1 MRRLF
6 PAMLPVV
13 LFGMFMTP
21 VSASASAAAPAPHW
35 NIVAEAWPTYFKQ
48 GDKHDLY
55 TVIAT
60 NDGSMPT
67 NETFTVT
74 ITLPKGVKAT
84 EIVEA
89 TTNTVVASEFYGN
102 SSCEAVTPTS
112 VTVTCTF
119 TGSGGRPAPE
129 LFPPAFVEIQVAVE
143 VPETPVE
150 LVSGFAT
157 VAGGGAPSASAGDP
171 TKISPAPVPF
181 GLSGFST
188 QITGASGSP
197 DTQAGSHPFEIT
209 TRLALN
215 ASSLGSSGVETDKPQ
230 SYTPPKD
237 IEVSLPPG
245 LVGNPNAIPKCSQ
258 ALFQDGAYGDCPF
271 DTQVGLVL
279 LREDGASSNE
289 AAPVYNVEPP
299 LGQPAEL
306 GFGLSRIAHV
316 PMFFHVRSDGD
327 YGLTA
332 TLSDIPEI
340 DVIQES
346 TLSLWGVPADPAHNR
361 QRRGLEPSGD
371 ECLSNCRSEA
381 APLRAFLTLPSSC
394 STAGAAPSFGLAAD
408 AWAAPGLL
416 DADGSALGADGS
428 VSSVPAGWVT
438 AEAGLP
444 AFTGCEQLSFAPSI
458 AVAPETTQAASPSG
472 YTVDLRVP
480 QSSDPSVLATPDLK
494 DAVVTLPAGTVLS
507 PAAADGLEGCSEAQF
522 GLHSTALASCPAA
535 AQVGR
540 LKITTPLLSMPMEG
554 QVYVGDPSCSPCSA
568 GDAQEGDAIR
578 LFLQAQGSGVTVKL
592 AGAVSVNQSN
602 GQLTTTFENNPQLPF
617 SELELTLQGGAH
629 APLVNAAVCGTATAT
644 ADLRPW
650 SSPGTPDATPSSSF
664 AITGCP
670 PTMPFA
676 PSFSAGTVDPEAG
689 AFSSFLTTVKR
700 EDGEQDLSAINV
712 ETPKGLLGDIASVPL
727 CGEAEANAGT
737 CSESS
742 KIGAL
747 TVAAGA
753 GSEPLWLP
761 QAGRREDPVYL
772 TGPYNGGPFGL
783 SIVTH
788 AEAGPFNLGDV
799 VVRASIRIN
808 PKTAQVSVVSD
819 PLPQS
824 KDGIPLGLRVV
835 NISINR
841 PGFIFNPTDC
851 DPLAV
856 TGTLASTAGASAS
869 VASRFQAANCASLAF
884 KPKLTASTRAHTSRL
899 DGASL
904 TVKVAMPPAS
914 SPSSPASSSPLAGEA
929 NIAKV
934 ELQLPKQ
941 LPSRLAT
948 LQKACAAAQFEAN
961 PAGCPAASVIGY
973 AKALTPVLSV
983 PLTGPAYLVSHG
995 GAAFPDVEFVLQ
1007 GEGVRIDLDGKTQIK
1022 GGITYSRFQSVPDAP
1037 VTSFETTLPEG
1048 EHAILG
1054 TDIPATAHGNLCKQ
1068 KLTVPTTITA
1078 QNGAVVKQR
1087 TKLAV
1092 TGCAKPKRRR
1102 RPPAGSPGGR

>member
-1 MRRLF
+1 MRRLL
-6 PAMLPVV
+6 PAMIPIV
-13 LFGMFMTP
+13 LFGIFMTP
-21 VSASASAAAPAPHW
+21 APASAAAPAPHW
-35 NIVAEAWPTYFKQ
+35 NIVAEAWPTYFKP

-84 EIVEA
+84 EIEA
-89 TTNTVVASEFYGN
+89 EGHSVVASEFEGN
-102 SSCEAVTPTS
+102 SSCEPITPTS
-112 VTVTCTF
+112 VTLTCTF
-119 TGSGGRPAPE
+119 SGYEGRPAE
-129 LFPPAFVEIQVAVE
+129 LFPRAYVEVHVAVE

-150 LVSGFAT
+150 AVKSFAT
-157 VAGGGAPSASAGDP
+157 VAGGGAQSTSAGDP
-171 TKISPAPVPF
+171 TKISQAPVPF
-181 GLSGFST
+181 GLSVFST
-188 QITGASGSP
+188 EITDAGGSP
-197 DTQAGSHPFEIT
+197 DTQAGSHPFEMT
-209 TRLALN
+209 TRLEVNTSA
-215 ASSLGSSGVETDKPQ
+215 LGSSGFEYDKPL
-230 SYTPPKD
+230 SYTAPKD

-245 LVGNPNAIPKCSQ
+245 LVGDPNDVPKCSQ
-258 ALFQDGAYGDCPF
+258 AVFQDGAFEDCPA
-271 DTQVGLVL
+271 DTQVGLL
-279 LREDGASSNE
+279 LVDAFAGSQQQV
-289 AAPVYNVEPP
+289 PVYNVEPP
-299 LGQPAEL
+299 PGQPAEL
-306 GFGLSRIAHV
+306 GFGVSGIAHV

-332 TLSDIPEI
+332 RLSDIPEAG
-340 DVIQES
+340 VIRGS

-361 QRRGLEPSGD
+361 QRRGSE
-371 ECLSNCRSEA
+371 ENCFAGCASD
-381 APLRAFLTLPSSC
+381 APLRPFLTLPSSC
-394 STAGAAPSFGLAAD
+394 ATEGTAPSFGIATD
-408 AWAAPGLL
+408 AWEAPGLL
-416 DADGSALGADGS
+416 DADGSALGPDGS
-428 VSSVPAGWVT
+428 VESVPANWAT

-444 AFTGCEQLSFAPSI
+444 PFTGCEQLSFAPSI

-480 QSSDPSVLATPDLK
+480 QTSDPSVLATPDLK
-494 DAVVTLPAGTVLS
+494 NAVVTLPAGTVIS

-522 GLHSTALASCPAA
+522 GLHSTAAAGCPVA

-554 QVYVGDPSCSPCSA
+554 EVYVGDPSCSPCSA

-592 AGAVSVNQSN
+592 AGTVSINQGN
-602 GQLTTTFENNPQLPF
+602 GQLTATFENNPQLPF

-650 SSPGTPDATPSSSF
+650 SWPGTPDATPSSSF

-670 PTMPFA
+670 VTMPFA
-676 PSFSAGTVDPEAG
+676 PSFSAGTLDPEAG

-700 EDGEQDLSAINV
+700 EDGEQDLSAISV

-808 PKTAQVSVVSD
+808 PQTAQVSVVSD

-856 TGTLASTAGASAS
+856 TGTLASTAGASVG
-869 VASRFQAANCASLAF
+869 VASRFQASNCASLAF

-995 GAAFPDVEFVLQ
+995 GGAFPDVEFVLQ

-1037 VTSFETTLPEG
+1037 VTSFETTLPQG

-1078 QNGAVVKQR
+1078 QNGAVVKQN

-1102 RPPAGSPGGR
+1102 RPPAQ